1 MNISPHTFHLFLLIM
16 AAIAIVVFIALYHVK
31 AGYGILFDRS
41 WGISIS
47 NKWAWMIMEA
57 PVFIAMCWFW
67 VMFPRKWELIPF
79 VFFLLFQIHYLQRA
93 FIFPW
98 LIKGRS
104 RMPVLIML
112 MGIVFNLA
120 PREMYTEAWLGDSRF
135 LAGTALFITGLL
147 PTWFPGLT
155 PYIKDMKMS
164 SPQK

>member
-1 MNISPHTFHLFLLIM
+1 
-16 AAIAIVVFIALYHVK
+16 
-31 AGYGILFDRS
+31 
-41 WGISIS
+41 
-47 NKWAWMIMEA
+47 MIMEA

-120 PREMYTEAWLGDSRF
+120 PREMYTESWLGDPRF

-147 PTWFPGLT
+147 PTWSPGLT